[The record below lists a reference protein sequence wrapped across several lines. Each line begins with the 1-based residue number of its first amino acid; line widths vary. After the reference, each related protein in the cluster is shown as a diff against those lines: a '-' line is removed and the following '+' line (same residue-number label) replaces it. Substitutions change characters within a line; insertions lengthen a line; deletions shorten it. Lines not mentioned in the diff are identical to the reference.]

1 MTLILQK
8 TSFRLAEQVLNS
20 KLSIKEECESI
31 LTHDSIDINNLTN
44 PVFNSILE
52 KNFISCGWEPQPKVF
67 PDDGPDAKMDFKKD
81 RVGMEVQ
88 FGHSSFIGIDLLKL
102 QISSYSEL
110 DQIDVGIYVTVTS
123 NFIKKMKELD
133 NKWTGSL
140 NYEKVVKY
148 IPHFKSAIQVPI
160 LVYGIDVR

>member
-1 MTLILQK
+1 
-8 TSFRLAEQVLNS
+8 
-20 KLSIKEECESI
+20 
-31 LTHDSIDINNLTN
+31 
-44 PVFNSILE
+44 
-52 KNFISCGWEPQPKVF
+52 
-67 PDDGPDAKMDFKKD
+67 MDFKKE

-123 NFIKKMKELD
+123 NFIRKMKKLD